1 MKVELGIESEMLG
14 SLYRYDPEHDQAFL
28 GDT

>member
-14 SLYRYDPEHDQAFL
+14 SLYRYDPEHDQTFL